1 MARGRC
7 RKMQSGHSRGRI
19 ERRLPARCPIERG
32 LGIENFMNE
41 WYTLMRRREYRS
53 IDVLSSFFLFLF
65 YSSIEY
71 HNRIRSMQAVEGIVE
86 RIYNVCKTLSLLLV
100 THTFETLSIAT
111 RVVKS
116 ERVVY
121 VSRSMYIY
129 ARRTRSSSNRRI
141 HPHTMVFRS
150 S

>member
-7 RKMQSGHSRGRI
+7 RKMQSGYSRGRI

-41 WYTLMRRREYRS
+41 WDTLMRRREYRS

-100 THTFETLSIAT
+100 THI
-111 RVVKS
+111 
-116 ERVVY
+116 
-121 VSRSMYIY
+121 
-129 ARRTRSSSNRRI
+129 
-141 HPHTMVFRS
+141 
-150 S
+150 